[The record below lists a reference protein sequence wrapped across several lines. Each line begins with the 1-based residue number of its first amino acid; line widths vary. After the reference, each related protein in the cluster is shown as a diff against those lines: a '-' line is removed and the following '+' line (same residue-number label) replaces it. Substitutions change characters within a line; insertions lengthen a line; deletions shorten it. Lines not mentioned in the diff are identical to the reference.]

1 MKLSL
6 AEQATINFYE
16 FDYKGR
22 GYYHFPF
29 CVDIEPPFTH
39 FSHHQHLKTYPQE
52 YDDGRA
58 PSYFKQLTALFTPKV
73 QEEKIEVEKP
83 FLPKEVLSKSIL
95 VGLEISFPKRPY
107 IDKTLFVELLNM
119 LGYSEN
125 SISFEIIGTFE
136 KITIQ
141 IVCSEEDKMRI
152 TSHCKAYFSSIL
164 FKEVN
169 ALDLPFN
176 GYDDIAVC
184 DFGLEEESMRSIHTP
199 QNFSIDTFTSIF
211 ATLEN
216 LQQGDV
222 IVYQVLFKGV
232 VNPWSKSMMNA
243 VSDSSGNSF
252 FVDAPEMLQLTK
264 NKVSKPL
271 FAVVVRL
278 AAQSLFKE
286 RTEYLASEIIRT
298 ISTFSKSEFNRLIPL
313 SNEGYEYQHHIE
325 NLFYRQTNRLGML
338 INTDE
343 LVSLVHYPNESIVS
357 SKLGFNDKKT
367 KKAPQRVLQNTG
379 GCYVGINSHQ
389 QEEYSVHLN
398 KEQRLK
404 HIHIVGATGVGKST
418 LIANMVLDD
427 IEKGNGIALFDPH
440 GDICEDILIRIPNH
454 RKEDV
459 VIIDPSDSEFPI
471 GFNLLHATTDAEK
484 IVLSSD
490 LVSAFKRHAT
500 AWGDNMTAVLSNA
513 INAFL
518 ESSCGGTLIELK
530 RFLIEEKFRN
540 AFLEKIDDNSV
551 HYYWKNEYPLVK
563 KGIAPLLTRI
573 DTFLRPKIIRY
584 MLAQKNGIDFKE
596 CIEKKKIVLLK
607 LSQGL
612 IGEDNSYLLGSLFIS
627 KFNQVALSR
636 QQISKEKRHPFYIY
650 MDEFQNF
657 ITPSITAMLSGVRK
671 YGVGLVLAHQELAQ
685 IEEQKILNSVISN
698 PFTRI
703 CFRLGDN
710 DARKLETGFSFFEQ
724 NDLQSLGTGEVIM
737 RVGSNSNDFTLTTS
751 KLTSQTNSE
760 VKDFIIQNT
769 RRKYTKNRSEIKTL
783 LDSLLPKP
791 KPKPS
796 KVKEEPISTKISEES
811 SDDKIDDT
819 IKTLPKIVK
828 EEKKLIPKK
837 EKKVFTNF
845 EKQKEVYLKQADE
858 QEILRKHRS
867 LQYFVRTMAVQRGFK
882 ATLEEKSNN
891 GGRVDVGLLK
901 DEIRI
906 AIEISVTNT
915 VDYEVQ
921 NILKCIDSNYSLVYM
936 ISDDEKHLQNI
947 KEQSLKVIPK
957 KLHSKIHFFP
967 SKELSLYLDA
977 LTPTSIVKE
986 KRVRGYRVKVNYKT
1000 ENANINKQKSIT
1012 NIIMNAI
1019 RKK

>member
-39 FSHHQHLKTYPQE
+39 FYHHQNIKTYSQD

-58 PSYFKQLTALFTPKV
+58 PSYFKQLTTLFAPKV
-73 QEEKIEVEKP
+73 QEESKEMEKP
-83 FLPKEVLSKSIL
+83 FLPKEVLSKPVL

-107 IDKTLFVELLNM
+107 IDKILFVELLNM

-125 SISFEIIGTFE
+125 TISFEIIGTFD

-141 IVCSEEDKMRI
+141 IVCSKKDKMRI
-152 TSHCKAYFSSIL
+152 TSHWKAYFSSIL

-184 DFGLEEESMRSIHTP
+184 DFGLEEESMRSIHIP

-216 LQQGDV
+216 LQQDDV

-232 VNPWSKSMMNA
+232 VNPWSKSMINA
-243 VSDSSGNSF
+243 VSDANGNSF
-252 FVDAPEMLQLTK
+252 FVDAPEMLQLAK

-271 FAVVVRL
+271 FAVVVRF
-278 AAQSLFKE
+278 ATQSLFKE
-286 RTEYLASEIIRT
+286 RTQYLASEIIRT
-298 ISTFSKSEFNRLIPL
+298 ISTFSKSEFNGLIPL
-313 SNEGYEYQHHIE
+313 SNEGYKYQHHIE

-338 INTDE
+338 LNTDE
-343 LVSLVHYPNESIVS
+343 LVSLVHYPNESVVS

-367 KKAPQRVLQNTG
+367 KKAPQMVLQNTG

-389 QEEYSVHLN
+389 QEEYSVHLT

-418 LIANMVLDD
+418 LIANMILDD

-440 GDICEDILIRIPNH
+440 GDICEDILLRIPNH

-459 VIIDPSDSEFPI
+459 IIIDPSDSEFPV

-540 AFLEKIDDNSV
+540 AFLEKIDDNSI

-584 MLAQKNGIDFKE
+584 MLAQKSGIDFKE

-636 QQISKEKRHPFYIY
+636 QQISKDKRHPFYIY
-650 MDEFQNF
+650 VDEFQYF

-685 IEEQKILNSVISN
+685 IEEQKTLNSVISN

-791 KPKPS
+791 KSKIPKE
-796 KVKEEPISTKISEES
+796 KEVTVSTKITKTTSVGITQEA
-811 SDDKIDDT
+811 
-819 IKTLPKIVK
+819 IKSLPEIVK
-828 EEKKLIPKK
+828 KEEELTPKK
-837 EKKVFTNF
+837 AEKPVINF
-845 EKQKEVYLKQADE
+845 EKQKEIYLQQADE

-882 ATLEEKSNN
+882 ATLEEEANN

-901 DEIRI
+901 DKIRI

-921 NILKCIDSNYSLVYM
+921 NIQKCIDSNYSLIYM
-936 ISDDEKHLQNI
+936 ISDDENHLQKI
-947 KEQSLKVIPK
+947 KEKSLKVIPK

-1000 ENANINKQKSIT
+1000 EDTDMNKQKSIT
-1012 NIIMNAI
+1012 NIIMDAL

>member
-1 MKLSL
+1 M
-6 AEQATINFYE
+6 
-16 FDYKGR
+16 
-22 GYYHFPF
+22 
-29 CVDIEPPFTH
+29 DIEPPFTH
-39 FSHHQHLKTYPQE
+39 FYHHQNIKTYSQD

-58 PSYFKQLTALFTPKV
+58 LSYFKQLTTLFASKV
-73 QEEKIEVEKP
+73 QEESEEIEKP
-83 FLPKEVLSKSIL
+83 FLPKEVISKPVL

-119 LGYSEN
+119 LDYSEN

-141 IVCSEEDKMRI
+141 IVCSEKDKMRI

-176 GYDDIAVC
+176 GYDNIAVC

-199 QNFSIDTFTSIF
+199 QNFNIDTLTSIF
-211 ATLEN
+211 ATFEN

-252 FVDAPEMLQLTK
+252 FVDAPEMLQLAK

-278 AAQSLFKE
+278 ATQSLFKE

-338 INTDE
+338 LNTDE
-343 LVSLVHYPNESIVS
+343 LVSLVHYPNESFVS

-367 KKAPQRVLQNTG
+367 KKAPQIVLQDTG
-379 GCYVGINSHQ
+379 GCFIGINSHQ
-389 QEEYSVHLN
+389 QEEYAVHLT
-398 KEQRLK
+398 KKQRLK
-404 HIHIVGATGVGKST
+404 HVHIVGATGVGKST

-440 GDICEDILIRIPNH
+440 GDICDDILLRIPNH
-454 RKEDV
+454 RKGDV
-459 VIIDPSDSEFPI
+459 IVIDPSDSEFPI

-490 LVSAFKRHAT
+490 LVSSFKRHAT

-518 ESSCGGTLIELK
+518 ESSYGGTLIELK

-584 MLAQKNGIDFKE
+584 MLAQKKGIDFKE

-671 YGVGLVLAHQELAQ
+671 YGIGLVLAHQELAQ
-685 IEEQKILNSVISN
+685 IEEQKVLNSVISN

-737 RVGSNSNDFTLTTS
+737 RVGSSSNDFSLSTS
-751 KLTSQTNSE
+751 KLSNQINSV

-769 RRKYTKNRSEIKTL
+769 RSKYTKNRSEIKTL

-791 KPKPS
+791 KIS
-796 KVKEEPISTKISEES
+796 KEKEKSISTKILEETSE
-811 SDDKIDDT
+811 DKINKT
-819 IKTLPKIVK
+819 IKSLPKIVK

-837 EKKVFTNF
+837 EEKVSTNF
-845 EKQKEVYLKQADE
+845 EKQKEVYLQQADE
-858 QEILRKHRS
+858 QVILRKHRS
-867 LQYFVRTMAVQRGFK
+867 LQYLVRTMAVQRGFK
-882 ATLEEKSNN
+882 ATLEEEANN

-915 VDYEVQ
+915 VEYEVQ
-921 NILKCIDSNYSLVYM
+921 NIQKCIDSNYSLVYM

-957 KLHSKIHFFP
+957 KLYSKIHFFP

-977 LTPTSIVKE
+977 ITPTSIVKE

-1000 ENANINKQKSIT
+1000 EDGDMNKQKSIT
-1012 NIIMNAI
+1012 NIIMDAL